1 MSVLVVRSHRR
12 FAVRRA
18 VTLRGGGPQCRDGLM
33 FELSTEGCRISNAD
47 SAAYDIDQEV
57 TVELDDGKKLR
68 GRIRWAHDG
77 MVGIRFDAAL
87 RHHELG
93 RLLEVSRPPEY
104 SAAVA

>member
-1 MSVLVVRSHRR
+1 MSVLVIRSHKR

-18 VTLRGGGPQCRDGLM
+18 VTLRGGAPQRRDGLM

-47 SAAYDIDQEV
+47 STAYAVDQEV

-77 MVGIRFDAAL
+77 IVGVRFDSAL
-87 RHHELG
+87 RHQELG